1 MIGNPQGKRALG
13 RPRYRCSGY
22 LTTLSVVFFLVSW
35 GGVRLSPLGT
45 SATNWP
51 IVPAP
56 DDNNACGAIGGMRIG
71 RGNLST
77 RGENLPQ
84 CHRVHHKSHMT

>member
-1 MIGNPQGKRALG
+1 MD
-13 RPRYRCSGY
+13 
-22 LTTLSVVFFLVSW
+22 FFLVSW

-56 DDNNACGAIGGMRIG
+56 MMDDECGAVGGMRIG
-71 RGNLST
+71 RGNRST
-77 RGENLPQ
+77 QRKPASVQLCPSQ
-84 CHRVHHKSHMT
+84 ILRDLTWART